1 MDYNYIFDVD
11 GTLTLSR
18 QKIDK
23 KFESFFINFIENN
36 NVWLITGSDYPKTVE
51 QVGEEICEKVK
62 AVHNCAGNNIW
73 ENGKEVYELEWKLS
87 KDIKSWLNYKLE
99 KSQFP
104 MRSGKHIEERPGL
117 ANFSVVG
124 RNATFGERKL
134 YVEYDKKSSERI
146 TIAREFNKI
155 FEDLNIVAQVAGET
169 GLDIMPKGADKRQI
183 LNYVESPIIFFGDK
197 TEPGGNDYPL
207 AAALENK
214 DNCET
219 IPVKNWEETKKE
231 LEKLYE

>member
-1 MDYNYIFDVD
+1 MKYNYIFDVD
-11 GTLTLSR
+11 GTLTPSR
-18 QKIDK
+18 QRIDK
-23 KFESFFINFIENN
+23 TFETFFINFIEFN

-51 QVGEEICEKVK
+51 QVGKEICEKVK

-117 ANFSVVG
+117 VNFSVVG

-134 YVEYDKKSSERI
+134 YIEYDKKSSERI
-146 TIAREFNKI
+146 IIAREFNKI
-155 FEDLNIVAQVAGET
+155 FEDSNVVAQVAGET

-183 LNYVESPIIFFGDK
+183 LNYVESPIMFFGDK
-197 TEPGGNDYPL
+197 TELGGNDYPL
-207 AAALENK
+207 ATALENK
-214 DNCET
+214 DNCKT

-231 LEKLYE
+231 LEKYI